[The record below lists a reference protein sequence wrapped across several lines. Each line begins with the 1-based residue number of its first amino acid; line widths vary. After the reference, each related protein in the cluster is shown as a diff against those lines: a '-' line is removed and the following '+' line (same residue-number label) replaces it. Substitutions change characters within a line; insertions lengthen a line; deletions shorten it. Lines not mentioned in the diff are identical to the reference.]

1 MNTYDATLN
10 ARNGFPV
17 FSTQVEANW
26 LSKSEDKYA
35 SFRLTDEDKDEIN
48 RLSKDPNIGEHQN
61 TNFAKQLFRTKQ
73 CRHDAYLLCY
83 ASSGSICHACI
94 PCCNLRQSCVTHNV
108 GRGLCTR
115 AIKYQQPACDVGAI
129 AVTQ

>member
-48 RLSKDPNIGEHQN
+48 RLSKDPNIGEHQKPGL
-61 TNFAKQLFRTKQ
+61 ADRLFKTKQ
-73 CRHDAYLLCY
+73 CRHDTYTLRY

-94 PCCNLRQSCVTHNV
+94 ACCNLRQRCITNSS
-108 GRGLCTR
+108 GRNLCIT
-115 AIKYQQPACDVGAI
+115 ATKYQQPACDIGAT

>member
-1 MNTYDATLN
+1 MYINTYDATLN

-48 RLSKDPNIGEHQN
+48 RLSKDPNIGKHERRHVVQ
-61 TNFAKQLFRTKQ
+61 QLA
-73 CRHDAYLLCY
+73 RHTL
-83 ASSGSICHACI
+83 ASTF
-94 PCCNLRQSCVTHNV
+94 CCWPS
-108 GRGLCTR
+108 
-115 AIKYQQPACDVGAI
+115 
-129 AVTQ
+129 